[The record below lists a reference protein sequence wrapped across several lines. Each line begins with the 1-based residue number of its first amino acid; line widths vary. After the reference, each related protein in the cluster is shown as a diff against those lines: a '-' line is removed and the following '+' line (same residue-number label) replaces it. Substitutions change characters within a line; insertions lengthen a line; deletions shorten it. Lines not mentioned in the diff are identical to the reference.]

1 MPLTASQK
9 EQLAR
14 AIEAR
19 HRALLEEIRGDPPG
33 EPETT
38 RDVRELRALEA
49 AQRRIDEGTYGIC
62 VDCGADTGYARLL
75 AEPDAARCIECQRR
89 HEKTYRE

>member
-9 EQLAR
+9 ERLAR

-19 HRALLEEIRGDPPG
+19 HRALEYEIRGDPPG

-49 AQRRIDEGTYGIC
+49 AQRRLAEGSYGIC
-62 VDCGADTGYARLL
+62 VDCGSDVGYERLA

>member
-1 MPLTASQK
+1 MAHPGLTGIDQEIARFASSG
-9 EQLAR
+9 LT

-19 HRALLEEIRGDPPG
+19 HSALLEEIRGDPPG

-49 AQRRIDEGTYGIC
+49 AQRRLDEGT
-62 VDCGADTGYARLL
+62 DN
-75 AEPDAARCIECQRR
+75 
-89 HEKTYRE
+89 